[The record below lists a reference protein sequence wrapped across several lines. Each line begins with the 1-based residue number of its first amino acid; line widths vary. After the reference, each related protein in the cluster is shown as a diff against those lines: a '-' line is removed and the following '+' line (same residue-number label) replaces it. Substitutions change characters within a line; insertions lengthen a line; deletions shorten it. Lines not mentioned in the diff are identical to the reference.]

1 MMKNIWDITHR
12 DKFVGREVRPA
23 VNCMGNYQGGNSP
36 GVTLWVQFSN
46 YVILEIITQCQNDND
61 HLGFM
66 LHTTL
71 TKYVLQSMKNFNASN
86 VNLQLH

>member
-1 MMKNIWDITHR
+1 MSTGRWGQQLIAWEIT
-12 DKFVGREVRPA
+12 
-23 VNCMGNYQGGNSP
+23 NGGNSL

-46 YVILEIITQCQNDND
+46 YLILEIITQCQNDND